1 MDELRKK
8 MKYLQK
14 KPIIWIFGNKKKYKN
29 INLQNAKSIL
39 IKPTGDALGDTL
51 MALSYARQLKEIYDN
66 IKNKTIYF
74 FFISLV
80 LLYMII

>member
-1 MDELRKK
+1 MDGLRKK

-39 IKPTGDALGDTL
+39 TK
-51 MALSYARQLKEIYDN
+51 R
-66 IKNKTIYF
+66 
-74 FFISLV
+74 
-80 LLYMII
+80 